1 MLLSQHFQI
10 KKKKK
15 NQQHVIVTWE
25 YRENSSLAEKGD
37 ISK

>member
-10 KKKKK
+10 KKKK